1 MIEDRYA
8 SAVEAMLFACG
19 DAVPLDDLADAL
31 GTDKRTARKIVAG
44 LAELYELEQRGIRI
58 VMLDDACQMCTNA
71 NYFEYI
77 EALGKAPKQRSLSPA
92 VLETLAIIAYRQP
105 ATKTDIENIRGV
117 DANHAVNRLVE
128 YGLVNE
134 VGRADAP
141 GRPVLFGTS
150 EEFLRFFGLSSLK
163 ELPGLPEPEALV
175 EGEAQTE
182 VDIATQSKD
191 ETQPESYTQSTDGDA
206 AEAESV
212 TQAESVIQFE
222 GDGEA

>member
-77 EALGKAPKQRSLSPA
+77 EALGKAPKQKSLSPA

-105 ATKTDIENIRGV
+105 ATKADIENIRGV

-128 YGLVNE
+128 YGLVSE

-163 ELPGLPEPEALV
+163 ELPGLPEFETQA
-175 EGEAQTE
+175 EGEART
-182 VDIATQSKD
+182 
-191 ETQPESYTQSTDGDA
+191 
-206 AEAESV
+206 
-212 TQAESVIQFE
+212 ESVIQSTGGDELQADFFAQE
-222 GDGEA
+222 PDTQPETDGEA